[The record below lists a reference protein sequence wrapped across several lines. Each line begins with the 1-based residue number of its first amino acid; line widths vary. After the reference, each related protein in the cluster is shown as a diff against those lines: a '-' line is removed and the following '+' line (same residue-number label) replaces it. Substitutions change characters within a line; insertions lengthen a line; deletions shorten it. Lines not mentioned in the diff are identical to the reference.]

1 MTTIRLTSKRQA
13 TLPRALCDEMHL
25 EAGDAVLV
33 DAKVVDGERVWVLR
47 SVSGDRPEWFGS
59 LRDYARG
66 KPHGMRAVRRSI
78 DKARKDGRL

>member
-47 SVSGDRPEWFGS
+47 QEMNPE
-59 LRDYARG
+59 
-66 KPHGMRAVRRSI
+66 HRSAM
-78 DKARKDGRL
+78 K